1 MSTQIAVRLPDEL
14 VRALDSIVREGPDP
28 SRASVIE
35 RALEREIRRLRYEQE
50 AEILPRTLHGAPDDD
65 MDALARWSGE
75 HFAMDE

>member
-14 VRALDSIVREGPDP
+14 VRALDSIVREGPDT

-35 RALEREIRRLRYEQE
+35 RALKREIRRQRYEQE
-50 AEILPRTLHGAPDDD
+50 AEVLLQSLQSAPDGDLD
-65 MDALARWSGE
+65 SLATWAGN

>member
-14 VRALDSIVREGPDP
+14 VRALDSIVREGPDT

-35 RALEREIRRLRYEQE
+35 RALEREIRRQRYEQE
-50 AEILPRTLHGAPDDD
+50 AEVLLQSRQSAPDDD
-65 MDALARWSGE
+65 LDSLATWAGN